1 MKILGIDPG
10 LVCTGWGIV
19 EKRNE
24 SYYSIAY
31 GTISTKSKESLAKRL
46 AQIHSGLIKIID
58 KYNPSALSIEDVF
71 VKKNIR
77 SALMLG
83 HARGVAMLAG
93 VQANLSVIEYTPRE
107 VKKAITGRGG
117 ASKEQV
123 QFMLKTLL
131 NLKELPTPLDASDA
145 LSIALCALFKFA

>member
-1 MKILGIDPG
+1 M
-10 LVCTGWGIV
+10 
-19 EKRNE
+19 
-24 SYYSIAY
+24 
-31 GTISTKSKESLAKRL
+31 
-46 AQIHSGLIKIID
+46 IKIID